1 MSDNNLSEG
10 NSNEKV
16 VNTDSPFSD
25 PLQDENI
32 LLPELS
38 LTWIEDLLFES
49 ESELE

>member
-16 VNTDSPFSD
+16 V